1 MLKGIWI
8 LEDTG
13 PCLYR
18 LIVDKRFFEVNE
30 DLVSGFFAALDNFA
44 KSIGSEEVAK
54 LDLKDVTFS
63 FIKTAHVIIVVAAD
77 KDEDVTQTL
86 LRVRHTFG
94 EVIPNIEKSPFN
106 PLVPSDLDELA
117 HKLTPKVRGIVSS
130 ASGSSGKQDS
140 GVEGYMIPILEKP
153 LTRMLRERDQLA
165 KRFGVIAVDVLRH
178 ANGKQSVEEISVELR
193 VEQMKVED
201 ILAFAHRLGIIEFKL
216 RAD

>member
-30 DLVSGFFAALDNFA
+30 DLISGFFAALDNFA

-63 FIKTAHVIIVVAAD
+63 FIKTAHVIIVVAAE
-77 KDEDVTQTL
+77 KEEDVTQTL
-86 LRVRHTFG
+86 LKVRHTFG

-106 PLVPSDLDELA
+106 PSVPSDLDELD
-117 HKLTPKVRGIVSS
+117 HKLTPKVRGIIAS
-130 ASGSSGKQDS
+130 ASGSLGKRDS
-140 GVEGYMIPILEKP
+140 GVEGYMIPVLGKP
-153 LTRMLRERDQLA
+153 LTGMLRERDQLT
-165 KRFGVIAVDVLRH
+165 KRFGIVALDVLRH
-178 ANGKQSVEEISVELR
+178 ANGKQSVEEISVELK
-193 VEQMKVED
+193 VDQMKVED
-201 ILAFAHRLGIIEFKL
+201 ILALAHRLGILEFKL
-216 RAD
+216 RVN